1 MNNELSLEGWVVSN
15 KTQRGIYNNQTIYY
29 KGDIVQDNESHFRS
43 LTDANSGNPTS
54 DASSW
59 EAYVPDI
66 ETSIINDE
74 DENSFVTTLSANKI
88 KALITQMISNIPAM
102 SLDGLS
108 DADTSSYDPVE
119 GDVITFHE
127 GRWIPASFI
136 NKINLPDNITNL
148 QVVEVTETSAAIQ
161 WTLNGK
167 GDSFDIY
174 INNEFSKN
182 IPNSPFVIDQLQ
194 AETNYDFTVKT
205 KNAYGTSEGVS
216 ISVTTLPSSNQQDD
230 SLVFHLDFSKY
241 AGSTANTVNDSV
253 KNTPCTLHNVQH
265 DGVNDGWLDHRGLT
279 LGVNGY
285 VSIPPSADI
294 FNNAVDL
301 NENGVTFEFVAY
313 ETLGVL
319 FRSEAMNLL
328 AYLAANPNT
337 RIGYMNT
344 AGSEQIGTGGYSW
357 FVHLNGNRTAT
368 DTLHGSHE
376 LNVVS
381 VRIYPDG
388 QFDMAINGKMSLN
401 KNKLSNFSEHLPFL
415 KMSPLHIRRNSL
427 GLNKSAT
434 TIRSFSIYNKALSD
448 EVLLNQYNS
457 IKTGEP
463 LSTVTVYPSEVT
475 LGSGEN
481 QVLAVVAS
489 PSRYTALVNNQFE
502 SGNEGYAAVDNDGLL
517 TGLHEGETLISV
529 TSTYQ
534 DKTFVNYVPVKVGT
548 SIVKPPTSIRQVTGI
563 SINRKPETLE
573 IGQSFAAMATTL
585 PFDVYDDN
593 IVIWTSSNPEV
604 CSVNF
609 GVLKG
614 ISAGEVTITASDGSE
629 TYSRSFTVT
638 VVQPEVR
645 VISDE
650 EIYNVPLAVYAINPD
665 NADALNTTNGI
676 RKALDYASS
685 TGYKKIVFP
694 LGTYLITPEA
704 GTIFV
709 PTEMVIDFSDS
720 VIHIEP
726 SSLTAAGYTM
736 FRFERVSYTKI
747 INAKFYG
754 EADSAAVSGSSEKC
768 ITFIISDAYRSGLE
782 NCTISKSPGF
792 NIATHV
798 ERGTDEQRRHPSV
811 SNFEAGNIDEET
823 GLNDNSS
830 TKNCFRNITYLH
842 VSELGGHFMLGYTQ
856 GYFNYP
862 YLRSRL
868 YSIFFY
874 DRNYRFIQSQMYNL
888 QYYNY
893 EKPTNAYYAKI
904 VIYQESAPTNEDN
917 DFKAVA
923 MLRTM
928 IMPTDCFIRNC
939 VIEDNYS
946 CGIAL
951 TGGQG
956 WVIENNRFNRNGKR
970 MPSCDIDWEDGWE
983 ASVGDICRNNTF
995 NSPSGVIISGG
1006 SSIALYSNTFNES
1019 NLHIWARSANFRVY
1033 NNIFN
1038 GKGANRNLSLSCQAE
1053 SYFSKNV
1060 LSGVAYTTAI
1070 NHPEGNYRVRDTG
1083 NTLI

>member
-29 KGDIVQDNESHFRS
+29 KGDIVQDNEVSFRS
-43 LTDANSGNPTS
+43 LTDANRGNPTS
-54 DASSW
+54 DTGFW
-59 EAYVPDI
+59 EAHVSDN

-88 KALITQMISNIPAM
+88 KALITEMISNIPVM
-102 SLDGLS
+102 SIDSLS
-108 DADTSSYDPVE
+108 DVDTSSYDPVE

-127 GRWIPASFI
+127 GRWIPTSFI
-136 NKINLPDNITNL
+136 NKMNLPDNITNL
-148 QVVEVTETSAAIQ
+148 QVVEITEKSAAIQ

-216 ISVTTLPSSNQQDD
+216 ISVTTLPPTNQQEE
-230 SLVFHLDFSKY
+230 SLVFQLDFYKS
-241 AGSTANTVNDSV
+241 AGSTANTVFDSV
-253 KNTPCTLHNVQH
+253 NQTPCTLHNVQH
-265 DGVNDGWLDHRGLT
+265 DGVSDGFLDDKGLT
-279 LGVNGY
+279 LSVNGY
-285 VSIPPSADI
+285 VKIPSTAEV
-294 FNNAVDL
+294 FNNLVKL
-301 NENGVTFEFVAY
+301 NENGVTFQFIAY
-313 ETLGVL
+313 ETRGVL
-319 FRSEAMNLL
+319 FRSEALNLL
-328 AYLAANPNT
+328 SYVTEIPNT
-337 RIGYMNT
+337 RIGYMNK
-344 AGSEQIGTGGYSW
+344 AGSEQIGSGGYSW
-357 FVHLNGNRTAT
+357 FVHSNGNRTAT
-368 DTLHGSHE
+368 DTLHGANE
-376 LNVVS
+376 LNVIS
-381 VRIYPDG
+381 VRIYPDEE
-388 QFDMAINGKMSLN
+388 FDMAINGRISLN

-415 KMSPLHIRRNSL
+415 KMSPLYIRRNSL
-427 GLNKSAT
+427 GLNKSAI
-434 TIRSFSIYNKALSD
+434 TIRSFSIYSKALSD
-448 EVLLNQYNS
+448 EELLNQYNV
-457 IKTGEP
+457 IKSNERI
-463 LSTVTVYPSEVT
+463 STVTVYPPEIV

-481 QVLAVVAS
+481 QVLAVVTN

-502 SGNEGYAAVDNDGLL
+502 SGNEGYVAVDNGGLL
-517 TGLHEGETLISV
+517 TGLYKGETLISV

-548 SIVKPPTSIRQVTGI
+548 SIVQPPASIRQVTGI

-573 IGQSFAAMATTL
+573 IGESFAAMATTL

-593 IVIWTSSNPEV
+593 IVIWTSSNPEI

-629 TYSRSFTVT
+629 TYSQSFNVT
-638 VVQPEVR
+638 VVHPEVR
-645 VISDE
+645 VIRED
-650 EIYNVPLAVYAINPD
+650 EIYNVPLSSYTINPD

-685 TGYKKIVFP
+685 AGYKKIIFP

-726 SSLTAAGYTM
+726 SSRTATGYTM

-747 INAKFYG
+747 VNAKFFG
-754 EADSAAVSGSSEKC
+754 EADSTAASGSTEKC

-798 ERGTDEQRRHPSV
+798 ERGIDEQQRHPSV
-811 SNFEAGNIDEET
+811 SNFEAGNIDEAT
-823 GLNDNSS
+823 GLIDNSRI
-830 TKNCFRNITYLH
+830 KNCFRNINYLH
-842 VSELGGHFMLGYTQ
+842 VSKLGGHFMLGYTQ

-874 DRNYRFIQSQMYNL
+874 DQNYRFIQSQMYNL
-888 QYYNY
+888 QYYDY
-893 EKPTNAYYAKI
+893 AKPANAYYAKI
-904 VIYQESAPTNEDN
+904 VIYQESAPTNEDT
-917 DFKAVA
+917 DFRAVA

-928 IMPTDCFIRNC
+928 IMPTECFIRNC

-956 WVIENNRFNRNGKR
+956 WVIENNIFNRNGKR

-983 ASVGDICRNNTF
+983 ASVGDICRNNNF

-1006 SSIALYSNTFNES
+1006 SSIALYSNAFNES
-1019 NLHIWARSANFRVY
+1019 NLHIWPRVANFRVY
-1033 NNIFN
+1033 NNIFT

-1060 LSGVAYTTAI
+1060 LSGVTYTTAT